1 MMQNNTFLREKKEIL
16 GEERHWHKHILYL
29 STLVVWRHFQG
40 SVLGLGQIFGGAEQV
55 LQPEADILPHCLVVT
70 LLLPPF
76 LVFLQDDTVDQAQAL
91 PQSPVQ
97 QLHLL
102 LRAGLLCVMGQG
114 DDASLVWG
122 VVYQEGL
129 SLFLKVAR
137 KKMGSSW

>member
-1 MMQNNTFLREKKEIL
+1 M
-16 GEERHWHKHILYL
+16 
-29 STLVVWRHFQG
+29 VWRHFQG
-40 SVLGLGQIFGGAEQV
+40 SVVSLGEIFGGAEQV
-55 LQPEADILPHCLVVT
+55 LQSEADILPHCLVVA

-102 LRAGLLCVMGQG
+102 LRAGFLCVMGQG

-122 VVYQEGL
+122 VVCQEGL

-137 KKMGSSW
+137 KKKLDLLDNLMRSKSPADGDAG